1 MQGFAARTLELEVR
15 GGSLC
20 NKAKHAFCIWC
31 AAPEKSK
38 VFGIQDM
45 DVFNNLPWLN
55 KQRKWSMCDDDDDDD
70 DDGWFLMGS
79 TVLEFVNCYKAEL
92 SSISARK

>member
-1 MQGFAARTLELEVR
+1 MQGFAARALELEVR
-15 GGSLC
+15 SGSLC
-20 NKAKHAFCIWC
+20 NKAKHAFCIRC
-31 AAPEKSK
+31 AAPEQSK

-45 DVFNNLPWLN
+45 DVFNKLPWLN
-55 KQRKWSMCDDDDDDD
+55 KQRKWSMCDD